1 MITRKLLKFQVTDF
15 VAARVI
21 NKRLQGIRHITLE
34 QSYGKS
40 GMRIGV
46 KMRKGSR

>member
-1 MITRKLLKFQVTDF
+1 MITRKLLNFQVTDF
-15 VAARVI
+15 VAVRVI

-34 QSYGKS
+34 QSCGEN

-46 KMRKGSR
+46 QMRKGSR